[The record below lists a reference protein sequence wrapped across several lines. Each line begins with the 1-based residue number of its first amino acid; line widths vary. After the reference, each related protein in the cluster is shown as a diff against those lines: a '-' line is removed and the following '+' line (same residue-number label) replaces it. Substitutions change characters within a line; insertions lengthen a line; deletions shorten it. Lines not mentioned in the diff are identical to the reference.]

1 VSAKRTTQTVLR
13 DLIRDRLGSVASQA
27 LQAKRLRVTSDN
39 LCDMLD
45 DIDNELQEVI
55 QLVQRVRGGE
65 A

>member
-1 VSAKRTTQTVLR
+1 MNAQRTAKLR
-13 DLIRDRLGSVASQA
+13 DLIRDHLRSIESQA
-27 LQAKRLRVTSDN
+27 EQASRISATSDN

-55 QLVQRVRGGE
+55 SLVKRARGGE